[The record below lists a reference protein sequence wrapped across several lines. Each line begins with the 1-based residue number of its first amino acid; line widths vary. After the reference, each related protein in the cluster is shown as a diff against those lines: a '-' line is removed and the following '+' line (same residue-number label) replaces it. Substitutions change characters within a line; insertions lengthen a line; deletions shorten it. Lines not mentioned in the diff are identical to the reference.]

1 MNRRKSRSRSANNAR
16 KTSAFAAMSFQCFMV
31 VLPLLFLLG
40 YKEIKSRFEPPQA
53 ILVLGGSTKREKFA
67 AQFARKHP
75 DIPIWVSGG
84 TPKDYAE
91 GVFTDAGVDL
101 NRLYLDYRAV
111 DTVTN
116 FTTLVD
122 KFQSQGISKI
132 YLVTSDYHMRRAKII
147 GSIVLGSRGVE
158 FQPVSV
164 PSDESPEPVEK
175 AIRDG
180 ARALL
185 WVTTGRTGASL
196 PSLGRKE

>member
-1 MNRRKSRSRSANNAR
+1 ML
-16 KTSAFAAMSFQCFMV
+16 
-31 VLPLLFLLG
+31 VLPLILLWG
-40 YKEIKSRFEPPQA
+40 YKEIKSQLEPPQA

-75 DIPIWVSGG
+75 DIPIWISGG

-91 GVFTDAGVDL
+91 GVFTDAGIDL
-101 NRLYLDYRAV
+101 DRLHLDYRAV

-122 KFQSQGISKI
+122 EFQAQGINKI
-132 YLVTSDYHMRRAKII
+132 YLITSDYHMRRARVI

-158 FQPVSV
+158 FEPVPV
-164 PSDESPEPVEK
+164 PSGQSPEPVEK
-175 AIRDG
+175 VLRDG

-185 WVTTGRTGASL
+185 WLTTGRTGASL
-196 PSLGRKE
+196 PSLGRRES

>member
-1 MNRRKSRSRSANNAR
+1 
-16 KTSAFAAMSFQCFMV
+16 MSFQCFMV

>member
-1 MNRRKSRSRSANNAR
+1 ML
-16 KTSAFAAMSFQCFMV
+16 
-31 VLPLLFLLG
+31 VLPLILLLG
-40 YKEIKSRFEPPQA
+40 YKEIKSQFEPPQA

-67 AQFARKHP
+67 AQFARKHL

-84 TPKDYAE
+84 TPKKYAE

-101 NRLYLDYRAV
+101 NRLHLDYRAV

-122 KFQSQGISKI
+122 EFQSQGISKI

-185 WVTTGRTGASL
+185 WLTTGRTGASL